1 MDYFVVMFGITI
13 FVLMHTFYCREI
25 INDIALLDESESKHL
40 SQVLRLNE
48 GDIVKIIDGLG
59 MEWEGIVQQLNKKKT
74 QIRLTNILRKES
86 IAPLCSIAICPTK
99 NIDRFE
105 YFLEKATEIGIC
117 NIYPILTKR
126 SERKAINIER
136 LDKIILNATKQSGNL
151 FLPILHPLI
160 SFKDFF
166 EEIDLASFTFKA
178 MGHCVENKLR
188 KSLNST
194 YKSGHNALFLVRPE
208 GDFTDDEIDKAIIEG
223 FESVVLGDSRLRVET
238 AGIVACAQ
246 INFLNFKK

>member
-1 MDYFVVMFGITI
+1 
-13 FVLMHTFYCREI
+13 MHTFCCREI
-25 INDIALLDESESKHL
+25 NNDIAFLDESESKHL
-40 SQVLRLNE
+40 SQVLRINE
-48 GDIVKIIDGLG
+48 GNNVKIIDGIG
-59 MEWEGIVQQLNKKKT
+59 CEWEGFVHLLNKKKT

-105 YFLEKATEIGIC
+105 YFLEKATEIGVC
-117 NIYPILTKR
+117 NIFPILTKR
-126 SERKAINIER
+126 SERKTINLDR
-136 LDKIILNATKQSGNL
+136 LEKIILNATKQSGNL

-178 MGHCVENKLR
+178 MGHCVEDKPR
-188 KSLNST
+188 KGLSET
-194 YKSGHNALFLVRPE
+194 YKGGQKGLFLVGPE
-208 GDFTDDEIDKAIIEG
+208 GDFTEDEIDKAIKEG

-246 INFLNFKK
+246 INLLNFRV